1 LSNEF
6 KINEVDKH
14 VYVKHTDKD
23 HIIIYLYMD
32 VMLILNDNDYM
43 IISNKKKL
51 PSKFNK
57 KDLTVTDIILG
68 IKIT

>member
-1 LSNEF
+1 
-6 KINEVDKH
+6 
-14 VYVKHTDKD
+14 
-23 HIIIYLYMD
+23 MD

-43 IISNKKKL
+43 INSNKKKL
-51 PSKFNK
+51 PSKFDK